1 MHSSWRAAG
10 RPKNLTLPSKE
21 TLQRRLVPVFVPV
34 TALVRMSR
42 SPQKEPFWSK
52 AKRYR
57 FDDPQGRF
65 GVLYAG
71 DSIETSFAESVIH
84 ERAVFQSGAYVV
96 EARDFLARQPVWYGG
111 PAGSLRLADLTGA
124 NLKALGLNNDI
135 SAGDAYAQSQRLARA
150 IHQAS
155 PDWDGI
161 QYVSRQHNRQNAF
174 ALFERSAL
182 VSGKTRKLTTREK
195 NALCAAFNVV
205 LI

>member
-1 MHSSWRAAG
+1 MT
-10 RPKNLTLPSKE
+10 PPSKE

-34 TALVRMSR
+34 ISLVRMSR
-42 SPQKEPFWSK
+42 SPAGEPFWSK

-84 ERAVFQSGAYVV
+84 ERAVFQKGAYIL
-96 EARDFLARQPVWYGG
+96 ELADFLARQPVWYGG
-111 PAGSLRLADLTGA
+111 SKTELRLADLTGA

-135 SAGDAYAQSQRLARA
+135 SAGDAYAESQRWSRA

-161 QYVSRQHNRQNAF
+161 RFVSRQHNRQHAF
-174 ALFERSAL
+174 AIFERAAL
-182 VSGKTRKLTTREK
+182 VKGKSRRLTTREQ
-195 NALCAAFNVV
+195 NALCEAFNVV